1 MAGNETRTG
10 HIRLTGGAELSE
22 RAEAGSKL
30 VFETT
35 DLAGNPVSSAEI
47 FAGHKV
53 TMINMWATWCDP
65 CKEELPALAKMA
77 EEYKQ
82 KGGQIIGL
90 CLDAEDAETMAEG
103 RKILTEAGAAYLNIA
118 LFEGR
123 EEVLPNKLYPTTVF
137 VDENGILFDDVVSGT
152 AVEQYPVT
160 LDKLLNR

>member
-10 HIRLTGGAELSE
+10 HIRLTGGAELSD

-90 CLDAEDAETMAEG
+90 CLDAEDAETM
-103 RKILTEAGAAYLNIA
+103 T
-118 LFEGR
+118 EGR
-123 EEVLPNKLYPTTVF
+123 EAQLPNKVYPTTVF
-137 VDENGILFDDVVSGT
+137 VDENGILFDDVVSGA
-152 AVEQYPVT
+152 AVEPYPVT